1 MKAINVKV
9 EDEVYD
15 ALWALSQENRRNM
28 KQQLATLIIQAWD
41 ERNQK
46 NGEAREAQE
55 ATG

>member
-28 KQQLATLIIQAWD
+28 KQQLATLIIQAWH

-46 NGEAREAQE
+46 YEPPREPQE
-55 ATG
+55 AT